1 MRINQIKE
9 SQIPEILL
17 NFIKNIIRKSTR
29 YVKVG
34 SVLEGNFEDSNNIW
48 QLLLC
53 LKDARYLIG
62 FD

>member
-1 MRINQIKE
+1 M
-9 SQIPEILL
+9 
-17 NFIKNIIRKSTR
+17 
-29 YVKVG
+29 KVG
-34 SVLEGNFEDSNNIW
+34 SVLEGNFEDLNNIW